1 MMVLLAMIGCQES
14 TLTALPAEIVWGD
27 VDFSLSAPSDGYDP
41 QSVVVRN
48 TGEKTVKAEIQSFD
62 FELLCLSGFTELPV
76 ELGELEPDN
85 EFILTIGVCNY
96 NEEGGRDIMVEG
108 SIEVGYDN
116 ETLDIPWS
124 FTPVFN
130 IGNDSG

>member
-1 MMVLLAMIGCQES
+1 M
-14 TLTALPAEIVWGD
+14 
-27 VDFSLSAPSDGYDP
+27 
-41 QSVVVRN
+41 
-48 TGEKTVKAEIQSFD
+48 
-62 FELLCLSGFTELPV
+62 SGFTELPV

-108 SIEVGYDN
+108 NIEVGYDN

>member
-1 MMVLLAMIGCQES
+1 MMVLLAMIGCQDS

-41 QSVVVRN
+41 QSVIVRN
-48 TGEKTVKAEIQSFD
+48 TGEKTVKAEIQGFD

-108 SIEVGYDN
+108 NIEVGYDN

>member
-1 MMVLLAMIGCQES
+1 MMILLAMIGCKES

-27 VDFSLSAPSDGYDP
+27 VDVSQSAPSDGYNP

-62 FELLCLSGFTELPV
+62 FELLCLSGSTELPV

-108 SIEVGYDN
+108 NIEVGYDN